1 MGFEEVCG
9 FHFMCFRMGGNM
21 NQFILYG
28 NYPYVSTRKHIH
40 VQRQIVVVRDSL
52 EPFKPR
58 IETINLVI
66 VALYPDIS
74 VSIFFNIVQTVVAQ
88 SDAVARMGFIVV
100 KCISVKFVETV
111 PGSEPHHSFVI
122 LQNAHDGILRESVF

>member
-1 MGFEEVCG
+1 
-9 FHFMCFRMGGNM
+9 M

-28 NYPYVSTRKHIH
+28 NYPYVSTWKHIH
-40 VQRQIVVVRDSL
+40 VQRQVVVVRDSL

-58 IETINLVI
+58 IETIDLVI

-74 VSIFFNIVQTVVAQ
+74 VSVFFNIVQTVIAQ

-100 KCISVKFVETV
+100 KCISIKFVETV

-122 LQNAHDGILRESVF
+122 LQDAHDGILRESVF

>member
-9 FHFMCFRMGGNM
+9 FHFMCFRMSENM

-28 NYPYVSTRKHIH
+28 NYPYVSTWKHIH
-40 VQRQIVVVRDSL
+40 VQRQVVVVRDSL

-58 IETINLVI
+58 IETIDLVI

-74 VSIFFNIVQTVVAQ
+74 VSVFFNIIQTVVAQ
-88 SDAVARMGFIVV
+88 SDTVARMGFIVA
-100 KCISVKFVETV
+100 KRISVKFVEAV
-111 PGSEPHHSFVI
+111 PGSEPHHPFAI
-122 LQNAHDGILRESVF
+122 LQDAHDGILRESVF